1 MSKDNKVST
10 LTKATVKTITEIATA
25 QAIKAY
31 NDEKKSDVQK
41 YHDRRYKN
49 TKLLLKNYHK
59 FVEYRNNAIYDASKV
74 EGNVIIAEI
83 MEESPEGNFSV
94 ESIKKN
100 VVITGYIP
108 FRCAGFSAL
117 YYSFL

>member
-10 LTKATVKTITEIATA
+10 LTKATVKAITEIATA

-49 TKLLLKNYHK
+49 TKLKSKSLKWAKCACYLWPFLL
-59 FVEYRNNAIYDASKV
+59 
-74 EGNVIIAEI
+74 
-83 MEESPEGNFSV
+83 
-94 ESIKKN
+94 
-100 VVITGYIP
+100 
-108 FRCAGFSAL
+108 
-117 YYSFL
+117 

>member
-10 LTKATVKTITEIATA
+10 LTKATVKAITEIATA

-59 FVEYRNNAIYDASKV
+59 FVEYRNNAIY
-74 EGNVIIAEI
+74 
-83 MEESPEGNFSV
+83 
-94 ESIKKN
+94 
-100 VVITGYIP
+100 
-108 FRCAGFSAL
+108 RCIEMLKAML
-117 YYSFL
+117 L